1 MGRMALLEQME
12 EKEKAN
18 STKMTE
24 KTKESGFAINY
35 DKICIQ
41 QDKEDR
47 INKER
52 YLQQFRNE
60 NKKVIF
66 VISFLRVNER

>member
-35 DKICIQ
+35 DRICIQ
-41 QDKEDR
+41 QDKKDR

-60 NKKVIF
+60 NKKVFF
-66 VISFLRVNER
+66 VISFLCIKER

>member
-66 VISFLRVNER
+66 VISFLCVNER

>member
-18 STKMTE
+18 TTKMTE

-35 DKICIQ
+35 DRICIQ

>member
-1 MGRMALLEQME
+1 MALLEQME